1 MVKPTILKKI
11 LQRKQEEVT
20 ERKLLRS
27 VLDLESAIT
36 EQDTPRGFSNA
47 LAQQIK
53 RKRPAVIA
61 EIKKA
66 SPSKGLL
73 REDFDPEKIAQS
85 YAENGATCL
94 SVLTDVDFFQ
104 GHDDYLQEA
113 RAACSLPV
121 IRKDFV
127 IDPYQI
133 IESRA
138 LGADCIL
145 LIVAALDTDQLHDL
159 VACAKKYKLDYLIEV
174 HNHDELEQAL
184 KLEPELIGI
193 NNRDLHSFSTR
204 LETTFDLLEEI
215 PEGTSVITESGIMTR
230 QDVDEMKQHGVYGFL
245 VGETFMRAPDPGLK
259 LNELFFY
266 G

>member
-1 MVKPTILKKI
+1 MEKPTILKKI
-11 LQRKQEEVT
+11 LNRKQEEVA
-20 ERKLLRS
+20 ERKLIRS
-27 VLDLESAIT
+27 VRDLEQAIT
-36 EQDTPRGFSNA
+36 EQEFPRGFSQA

-73 REDFDPEKIAQS
+73 REDFHPEKIAQS

-94 SVLTDVDFFQ
+94 SVLTDIDFFQ

-113 RAACSLPV
+113 KAACSLPV

-145 LIVAALDTDQLHDL
+145 LIVAAL
-159 VACAKKYKLDYLIEV
+159 E
-174 HNHDELEQAL
+174 DELMA
-184 KLEPELIGI
+184 G
-193 NNRDLHSFSTR
+193 NRHVF
-204 LETTFDLLEEI
+204 
-215 PEGTSVITESGIMTR
+215 ES
-230 QDVDEMKQHGVYGFL
+230 EMKEDRRTHGRRHH
-245 VGETFMRAPDPGLK
+245 ESRPDPGA
-259 LNELFFY
+259 
-266 G
+266 